1 MSASP
6 STFPNHATN
15 CSASPP
21 HHPTEKPSAIPPPTL
36 RILPP
41 TLRILT
47 PTPPSP
53 PAYPTIPSRLPHHP
67 LPPTIPSRQAKRQEL
82 YLDFLD
88 VPGDDER
95 RARDGVY
102 HRWDISLPGGGVV
115 RVLFLGE

>member
-15 CSASPP
+15 CSGDECKS
-21 HHPTEKPSAIPPPTL
+21 
-36 RILPP
+36 
-41 TLRILT
+41 
-47 PTPPSP
+47 TPPSNRKTFRNPSANPSHP
-53 PAYPTIPSRLPHHP
+53 PTYPSHPHAYPTIPSRLPHHP
-67 LPPTIPSRQAKRQEL
+67 LPPTITSRQAKRQEL